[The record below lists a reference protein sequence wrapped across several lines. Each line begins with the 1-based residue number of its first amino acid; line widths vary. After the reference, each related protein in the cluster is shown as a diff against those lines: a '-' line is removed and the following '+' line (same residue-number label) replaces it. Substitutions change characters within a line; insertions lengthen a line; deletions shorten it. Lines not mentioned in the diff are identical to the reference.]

1 MKTYQALWRLIR
13 FKPGLY
19 AIDLFFQLFR
29 SLILLL
35 PGVIVYNMLNI
46 ITSNR
51 PIGWDLWTLG
61 AFLVGAAIAR
71 VVSMLSS
78 TGMDAIC
85 GEHGNALV
93 RRNIFGQ
100 LISRVGAQ
108 ELPGSPGEL
117 VSRFDADTESLTN
130 TIAYTF
136 MNVGSLLQAL
146 GALVIMLIMQPV
158 TTLIVFIPLIGSSLL
173 MAQLSRRIQEYH
185 RASRKAAGA
194 VSSFMGE
201 MFSTPQAIQ
210 LANAQ
215 PRVLA
220 HLRELNNA
228 RRRTSLRSLF
238 FTGIVLN
245 NVANNTANL
254 ATGLLLL
261 ISAQAIQHSTFT
273 IGGLALFISYQA
285 LITNIVALLI
295 QNLTFYKQAGVSLQR
310 LQEALPTGCSAET
323 VVAHQPVYLR
333 GNYPEIRLP
342 ERAMPKLEN
351 LEINRLTYLY
361 PGTSNGVAD
370 INLQLRRG
378 TITVITGRIG
388 SGKSTLLRTIMG
400 LLPRQAGEICWNG
413 ESVARP
419 EYVFVPPQ
427 SAYTPQVPRLAS
439 ETLRQNIL
447 MGYSDEP
454 VHLKTAVH
462 SAVMEGDIAALE
474 LGLETIVGPKGT
486 KLSGGQIQRAA
497 AARMFVR
504 EPDLLIFDDLSSALD
519 VETEQQLWQR
529 LFTRGDCTCLL
540 VSHRRYALQHADQV
554 IVLKNGRIEAQGK
567 LEDLLESCAEMRVL
581 WNGE

>member
-13 FKPGLY
+13 FTPGLY

-35 PGVIVYNMLNI
+35 PGVLVYNMFNI
-46 ITSNR
+46 ITANR

-61 AFLVGAAIAR
+61 ALLVGAAIAR

-85 GEHGNALV
+85 GEHGSALV

-108 ELPGSPGEL
+108 ELPASPGEL
-117 VSRFDADTESLTN
+117 VNRFDADTASLTN

-136 MNVGSLLQAL
+136 MNIGSLLQAL
-146 GALVIMLIMQPV
+146 GALVIMLIMQPL
-158 TTLIVFIPLIGSSLL
+158 TTLVVFIPLIGSSLL
-173 MAQLSRRIQEYH
+173 MTRLSRRIQEYH
-185 RASRKAAGA
+185 RESRKASGA

-201 MFSTPQAIQ
+201 MFSAPQAIQ

-215 PRVLA
+215 PRALA
-220 HLRELNNA
+220 HLRELNNT
-228 RRRTSLRSLF
+228 RRRTTLRSLF
-238 FTGIVLN
+238 FTSVVLN
-245 NVANNTANL
+245 NVASNTANL
-254 ATGLLLL
+254 GTGLLLL
-261 ISAQAIQHSTFT
+261 MSAQAIQHGTFT
-273 IGGLALFISYQA
+273 VGGLALFVSYQSWV
-285 LITNIVALLI
+285 ISIVASLI

-310 LQEALPTGCSAET
+310 LQEALPAGIPSET
-323 VVAHQPVYLR
+323 VVAHQSVYLR
-333 GNYPEIRLP
+333 GAYPEIRLP
-342 ERAMPKLEN
+342 EREMPKLEH
-351 LEINRLTYLY
+351 LEINGLTYLY
-361 PGTSNGVAD
+361 PRSSNGVAG
-370 INLQLRRG
+370 INLTLRRG
-378 TITVITGRIG
+378 TTTVITGRIG

-400 LLPRQAGEICWNG
+400 LLPQQAGMIRWNG
-413 ESVARP
+413 EPVSRP

-447 MGYSDEP
+447 MGYLEEP
-454 VHLKTAVH
+454 VHLEAAIHT
-462 SAVMEGDIAALE
+462 AVMEADITALE
-474 LGLETIVGPKGT
+474 QGLDTIVGPKGT

-504 EPDLLIFDDLSSALD
+504 QPDLLIFDDLSSALD

-554 IVLKNGRIEAQGK
+554 IVLKDGHIEAQGK
-567 LEDLLESCAEMRVL
+567 LEDLLENCAEMRAL

>member
-13 FKPGLY
+13 FTPGLY

-35 PGVIVYNMLNI
+35 PGVLVYNMFNI
-46 ITSNR
+46 ITANR

-61 AFLVGAAIAR
+61 ALLVGAAIAR

-108 ELPGSPGEL
+108 ELPASPGEM

-136 MNVGSLLQAL
+136 MNIGSLLQAL

-158 TTLIVFIPLIGSSLL
+158 TTLVVFIPLIGSSLL
-173 MAQLSRRIQEYH
+173 MTRLSRRIQEYH
-185 RASRKAAGA
+185 RESRKAAGA

-201 MFSTPQAIQ
+201 MFSSPQAIQ

-220 HLRELNNA
+220 HLRELNNT
-228 RRRTSLRSLF
+228 RRRTTLRSLF
-238 FTGIVLN
+238 FTSVVLN
-245 NVANNTANL
+245 NVASNTANL
-254 ATGLLLL
+254 GTGLLLL
-261 ISAQAIQHSTFT
+261 MSAQAIQHGTFT
-273 IGGLALFISYQA
+273 VGGLALFVSYQFWV
-285 LITNIVALLI
+285 TSIVATLI
-295 QNLTFYKQAGVSLQR
+295 QNLTLYKQAGVSLQR
-310 LQEALPTGCSAET
+310 LQEALPAGTPSET

-333 GNYPEIRLP
+333 GAYPEIRLP
-342 ERAMPKLEN
+342 EREMPKLEH
-351 LEINRLTYLY
+351 LEVNGLTYLY
-361 PGTSNGVAD
+361 PRSSNGVAG

-378 TITVITGRIG
+378 TTTVITGRIG

-400 LLPRQAGEICWNG
+400 LLPRQAGEIRWN
-413 ESVARP
+413 SKPVSRP

-447 MGYSDEP
+447 MGYPEEP
-454 VHLKTAVH
+454 VHLEAAIH
-462 SAVMEGDIAALE
+462 AAVMEADITALE
-474 LGLETIVGPKGT
+474 QGLDTIVGPKGT
-486 KLSGGQIQRAA
+486 KLSGGQMQRAA

-504 EPDLLIFDDLSSALD
+504 QPDLLIFDDLSSALD

-554 IVLKNGRIEAQGK
+554 IVLKDGHIEAQGK
-567 LEDLLESCAEMRVL
+567 LEDLLENCAEMRAL